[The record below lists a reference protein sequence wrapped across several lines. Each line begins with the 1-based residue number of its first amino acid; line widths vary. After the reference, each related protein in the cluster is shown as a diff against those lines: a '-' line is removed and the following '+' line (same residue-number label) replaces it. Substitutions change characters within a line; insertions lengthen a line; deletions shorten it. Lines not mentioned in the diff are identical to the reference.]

1 MCFLTDLKQR
11 RRQKLRNRGGCFF
24 GKNYNRIHHIMVS
37 ERKKEVLYGPT
48 RVSYTHH
55 GHFLM
60 FIFFVRLFPFILK
73 QNKDSAHLRKGC
85 FFFPSLK

>member
-1 MCFLTDLKQR
+1 
-11 RRQKLRNRGGCFF
+11 
-24 GKNYNRIHHIMVS
+24 MVS

-60 FIFFVRLFPFILK
+60 FIFFFVRLFPFILK

-85 FFFPSLK
+85 FFFFFFKINKICILKQILNKLTFI